1 MSSFYS
7 RADEPENGD
16 YATTERY
23 GNVILIGRL
32 SLTYVIDE
40 IFWVVELDDGE
51 LKIVHESELENVGY
65 YGEQKEIKIVLTYW

>member
-40 IFWVVELDDGE
+40 IFWVVEL
-51 LKIVHESELENVGY
+51 ENVGY
-65 YGEQKEIKIVLTYW
+65 YGE